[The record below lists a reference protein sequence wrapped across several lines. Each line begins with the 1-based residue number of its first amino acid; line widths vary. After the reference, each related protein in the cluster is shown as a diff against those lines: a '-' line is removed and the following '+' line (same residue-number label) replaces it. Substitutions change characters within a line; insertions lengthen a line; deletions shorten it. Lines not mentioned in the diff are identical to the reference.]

1 MVIMLKGENGKQLIE
16 RVKEKIAGMRL
27 PPGVNIVPFYDQS
40 FVIDGTIHTVEK
52 NLFEGFLLVT
62 VVLLLF
68 LGNLR
73 AAIITAS
80 IIPFSMLISFL
91 GMRLFGISAN
101 LMSLGAIDF
110 GMIVDGAV
118 VMMENS
124 VHRLEE
130 GSTQETP
137 LESVRRAAHE
147 VVRPMTFAV
156 AIIIAVYLPILF
168 LQGLEGRMFRP
179 MAITVCT
186 ALVGSLL
193 LALTMIPML
202 ASFAFRQA
210 VPRGVRRPA
219 ETSLDGRALNRGYSS
234 LLELAIEPSRR

>member
-1 MVIMLKGENGKQLIE
+1 
-16 RVKEKIAGMRL
+16 
-27 PPGVNIVPFYDQS
+27 
-40 FVIDGTIHTVEK
+40 GTIHTVEK
-52 NLFEGFLLVT
+52 NLFEGFVLVTIVLLV
-62 VVLLLF
+62 F

-73 AAIITAS
+73 AALITAAV
-80 IIPFSMLISFL
+80 IPCSMLISFL

-124 VHRLEE
+124 VHRLVEQN
-130 GSTQETP
+130 GQESP
-137 LESVRRAAHE
+137 LQSVRHAAKE
-147 VVRPMTFAV
+147 VARPMAFAV
-156 AIIIAVYLPILF
+156 VIIIAVYLPILF

-193 LALTMIPML
+193 LALTIVPAL
-202 ASFAFRQA
+202 ASFSFRKGIAHGKHSADRRA
-210 VPRGVRRPA
+210 VDEQGWFGPVSRTYMWA
-219 ETSLDGRALNRGYSS
+219 LTSAMNHRILTTLAAVVALVVALGS
-234 LLELAIEPSRR
+234 LY